1 MNAGWAVGVTGVFG
15 ARSGANEPITQGLLA
30 AQGRDQK
37 ALAAVRTRRRIES
50 AAADLYNNV
59 KRRKLEAKA
68 GALRG
73 TTTKN

>member
-15 ARSGANEPITQGLLA
+15 ARSGANGPITQGLLA

-50 AAADLYNNV
+50 AAADLYNV

-68 GALRG
+68 EALRE